1 MKTNAARFLFAGLAS
16 LTASAQ
22 TASNVQ
28 FVPVPVAGM
37 GQHIIARNV
46 VGIDCTTGKPTGFGS
61 AELYFHYIA
70 GIPDQFLYRAGT
82 GPNAGDG
89 PNDRNESTAVI
100 TAVFS
105 KIVTSQSTN
114 FDMTNVFLKS
124 HAINYYYHPNSSPKD
139 WTDFDGFQAGELIGT
154 YQVQENM
161 FSVAKGI
168 SLVVNSGPFTFS
180 KDFTLP
186 DGTTANLKKFMPG
199 GINVIVM
206 GELGSFVTDSTGK
219 PVVLDLRTG
228 KGPLVLGSCAVS
240 SPFSGSGINPGPTQ
254 NGNGDGNSQGNDR
267 GDAASGID
275 PQLNRRE

>member
-1 MKTNAARFLFAGLAS
+1 
-16 LTASAQ
+16 
-22 TASNVQ
+22 
-28 FVPVPVAGM
+28 M

-46 VGIDCTTGKPTGFGS
+46 VGIDCTSGQPTGFGT

-70 GIPDQFLYRAGT
+70 GIPQEFLYKT
-82 GPNAGDG
+82 GATVQD
-89 PNDRNESTAVI
+89 ESTATI

-105 KIVTSQSTN
+105 KIETSQSTN

-168 SLVVNSGPFTFS
+168 SLVINSGPFTFA
-180 KDFTLP
+180 KDFILP
-186 DGTTANLKKFMPG
+186 DGTTANLQKLMPG

-206 GELGSFVTDSTGK
+206 GELGTFVTDNNGK

-240 SPFSGSGINPGPTQ
+240 SPFSGSGINPAVVPTT
-254 NGNGDGNSQGNDR
+254 GGGKGHEKDGGE
-267 GDAASGID
+267 
-275 PQLNRRE
+275 PQENR

>member
-1 MKTNAARFLFAGLAS
+1 MKRSAACFLFAALAS
-16 LTASAQ
+16 LTMVSAQ
-22 TASNVQ
+22 TTSNVQ

-46 VGIDCTTGKPTGFGS
+46 VGIDCTTGQPTGFGS

-70 GIPDQFLYRAGT
+70 GIPDQFLYRAGAT
-82 GPNAGDG
+82 VHD
-89 PNDRNESTAVI
+89 ETTAVI

-105 KIVTSQSTN
+105 KIVVSQTTN

-139 WTDFDGFQAGELIGT
+139 WTDFDGFQAGELIAT

-180 KDFTLP
+180 KDFILP
-186 DGTTANLKKFMPG
+186 DGTKANLQKFMPG

-240 SPFSGSGINPGPTQ
+240 SPFSGSGINPGLVQ
-254 NGNGDGNSQGNDR
+254 SGDGNSQGNNRDR
-267 GDAASGID
+267 DSLGGID
-275 PQLNRRE
+275 PQVNLRE